1 MAESQYVRVWLYHY
15 LPKETNETIVL
26 ELVAVERE

>member
-1 MAESQYVRVWLYHY
+1 MSESQYVRVWPYHY

-26 ELVAVERE
+26 KLVAVERE